1 MNPIVVHF
9 YFPIFGTLFIP
20 IDNPISRIRRRI
32 RLGLTTCPL
41 RRKTAVMRSIP

>member
-20 IDNPISRIRRRI
+20 IDTNSNWPVRQQFRISAK
-32 RLGLTTCPL
+32 P
-41 RRKTAVMRSIP
+41 